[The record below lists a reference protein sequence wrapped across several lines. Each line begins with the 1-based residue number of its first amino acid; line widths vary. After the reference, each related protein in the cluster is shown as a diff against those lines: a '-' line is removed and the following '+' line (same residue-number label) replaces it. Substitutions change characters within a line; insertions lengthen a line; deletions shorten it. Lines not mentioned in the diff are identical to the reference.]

1 MPSSNIGEFKE
12 YALHNHSG
20 IIALKKINNF
30 TITLKYLMHIQIIP
44 IVTKHFFISVCFN
57 WSLTKVDTEFDYCVT
72 FVTFKN

>member
-1 MPSSNIGEFKE
+1 
-12 YALHNHSG
+12 
-20 IIALKKINNF
+20 
-30 TITLKYLMHIQIIP
+30 MHIQIIP